1 MRRAD
6 VTTYLERLFPP
17 GLAEPWDHSGLQV
30 GPLSAPCRR
39 VVVALD
45 FDVSLASELAGVDL
59 VIVHHPLL
67 FHPPER
73 IDPAAPLGEKLRA
86 LLSSGTAC
94 YAVHTPYDVAQGG
107 QGEYLAGLLGLQ
119 EVRPLSPRG
128 ELVKLAVFVPEG
140 HVDKVAQALFSAG
153 AGKIGRYGH
162 CSFRAPGTGT
172 FLPEEGTRPFIGE
185 PGREERVAEVRLE
198 TIVPRERLTQAIAA
212 MRAAHPY
219 EEVAF
224 DLYPLLN
231 RGELH
236 GLGRVGELPAPAR
249 AHEVVE
255 KFSQALGGA
264 DAVQLY
270 GPLDRE
276 VRRVAICGGSGGSL
290 WREAL
295 AAGVQL
301 FLTGE
306 IGYHD
311 GLEAGE
317 AGLAVA
323 ALGHRET
330 EYPFVA
336 HVAALLEEKFPGLEV
351 IRR

>member
-6 VTTYLERLFPP
+6 VTTYLDQLFPP

-39 VVVALD
+39 IIVALD
-45 FDVSLASELAGVDL
+45 FDISLTSELTGVDL
-59 VIVHHPLL
+59 VILHHPLL

-73 IDPAAPLGEKLRA
+73 IDPATPLGEKLRA

-94 YAVHTPYDVAQGG
+94 YAVHTPYDVARGG
-107 QGEYLAGLLGLQ
+107 QGECLAGLLGLRD
-119 EVRPLSPRG
+119 VRPLSPRG

-140 HVDKVAQALFSAG
+140 HVDQVAEAMFSAG

-162 CSFRAPGTGT
+162 CSFRTPGTGT

-198 TIVPRERLTQAIAA
+198 TIAPRERLPQVIAA
-212 MRAAHPY
+212 MRTAHPY

-236 GLGRVGELPAPAR
+236 GLGRVGVLPEPAPAGELIER
-249 AHEVVE
+249 FAE
-255 KFSQALGGA
+255 KLGA
-264 DAVQLY
+264 RDPILY
-270 GPLDRE
+270 GDPDRK
-276 VRRVAICGGSGGSL
+276 VKKVAVCGGSGGSL

-295 AAGVQL
+295 TAGAQL

-317 AGLAVA
+317 AGLTVV

-330 EYPFVA
+330 EHPFVG
-336 HVAALLEEKFPGLEV
+336 HVAALLREEFPDLEV
-351 IRR
+351 TER